1 MTVSEIN
8 PFIRFSGEVL
18 LTETGY
24 STLSYDHRLFYI
36 TDGSCS
42 IDIEGTEHIL
52 QNGSVVLIQSGT
64 RYKFSI
70 NEKIKIIVLN
80 FDYSQKFSNIKNSIS
95 PVKANL
101 FNKNKILEQVHF
113 FDAKILNMPIVI
125 SDIYEINQ
133 FLHMIIEE
141 NQKGFLYSNEF
152 SSALLKEI
160 ILKILRFSVFSSSGA
175 YNRISLVIRYIEENY
190 SKNISNDELAKI
202 SGYHPY
208 HLNRLMNKYVKTTI
222 HKYLTNYRIKK
233 SQEYLT
239 DTDFSI
245 SEISDLC
252 GFKTPYYF
260 SNSFKGKF
268 NISPLQY
275 RKKYKRKIY

>member
-8 PFIRFSGEVL
+8 PFIRFAGEIL
-18 LTETGY
+18 LSETGY
-24 STLSYDHRLFYI
+24 DTLTYDHRLFYI
-36 TDGSCS
+36 TDGVCS
-42 IDIEGTEHIL
+42 INIEGNENIL
-52 QNGSVVLIQSGT
+52 RKGSVVLIQSGT
-64 RYKFSI
+64 QYKFNI
-70 NEKIKIIVLN
+70 RENTRLVVLN
-80 FDYSQKFSNIKNSIS
+80 FDYTQKFSNIKNFIK
-95 PVKANL
+95 PVKANV
-101 FNKNKILEQVHF
+101 FNKNKILEQVNF
-113 FDAKILNMPIVI
+113 SDAKILNTPIVI
-125 SDIYEINQ
+125 SDIYELNQ
-133 FLHMIIEE
+133 FLVLVVEE
-141 NQKGFLYSNEF
+141 WHKCLLYSNEF

-160 ILKILRFSVFSSSGA
+160 ILKILRSSVFSSSGA

-208 HLNRLMNKYVKTTI
+208 HLNRLMNKYAKTTI

-260 SNSFKGKF
+260 SNLFKEKF

>member
-8 PFIRFSGEVL
+8 PFIRFAGEIL
-18 LTETGY
+18 LSETGY
-24 STLSYDHRLFYI
+24 DTLTYDHRLFYI
-36 TDGSCS
+36 TDGVCS
-42 IDIEGTEHIL
+42 INIEGNENIL
-52 QNGSVVLIQSGT
+52 RKGSVVLIQSGT
-64 RYKFSI
+64 QYKFNI
-70 NEKIKIIVLN
+70 RENTRLVVLN
-80 FDYSQKFSNIKNSIS
+80 FDYTQKFSNIKNIIK
-95 PVKANL
+95 PVKANVY
-101 FNKNKILEQVHF
+101 NKNKILEQVIF
-113 FDAKILNMPIVI
+113 SDAKILNTPIVI
-125 SDIYEINQ
+125 SDIYELNQ
-133 FLHMIIEE
+133 FLVLVVEE
-141 NQKGFLYSNEF
+141 WHKCLLYSNEF

-160 ILKILRFSVFSSSGA
+160 ILKILRSSVFSSSGA

-208 HLNRLMNKYVKTTI
+208 HLNRLMNKYAKTTI

-260 SNSFKGKF
+260 SNLFKEKF

>member
-8 PFIRFSGEVL
+8 PFIRFAGEIL
-18 LTETGY
+18 LSETVY
-24 STLSYDHRLFYI
+24 DTLTYDHRLFYI
-36 TDGSCS
+36 TDGVCS
-42 IDIEGTEHIL
+42 INIEGNENIL
-52 QNGSVVLIQSGT
+52 RKGSVVLIQSGT
-64 RYKFSI
+64 QYKFNI
-70 NEKIKIIVLN
+70 RENTRLVVLN
-80 FDYSQKFSNIKNSIS
+80 FDYTQKFSNIKNFIK
-95 PVKANL
+95 PVKTNV
-101 FNKNKILEQVHF
+101 FNKNKILEKVNF
-113 FDAKILNMPIVI
+113 SDAKILNTPIVI
-125 SDIYEINQ
+125 SDIYELNQ
-133 FLHMIIEE
+133 FLDLVVEE
-141 NQKGFLYSNEF
+141 WHKCLLYSNEF

-160 ILKILRFSVFSSSGA
+160 ILKILRSSVFSSSGA

-208 HLNRLMNKYVKTTI
+208 HLNRLMNKYAKTTI

-260 SNSFKGKF
+260 SNLFKEKF